1 MKPSKSAYK
10 GEIFRIE
17 FWRVAWISVTQ
28 NAAEVCCPFC
38 DVGNVGKIS
47 NEQKFKHLTGTDQ
60 LFEFKADQG
69 RVLCFFFVGKRVIL
83 THGFSKKSDK
93 TPKGEIDRAEK
104 TKAEFSHRK
113 WSFLWSTKNMCRTN
127 GVTHMRLERFEAKES
142 RLTYL
147 TAVAPGD
154 DGTAI

>member
-10 GEIFRIE
+10 GEIFSIE
-17 FWRVAWISVTQ
+17 FFVAGDGSCPAEEWLESQ
-28 NAAEVCCPFC
+28 SPKMQQKFAALFVMM
-38 DVGNVGKIS
+38 GNVGKIF

-104 TKAEFSHRK
+104 TKTEFI
-113 WSFLWSTKNMCRTN
+113 
-127 GVTHMRLERFEAKES
+127 S
-142 RLTYL
+142 RSK
-147 TAVAPGD
+147 
-154 DGTAI
+154 